1 MTNSNEQ
8 PESCLDS
15 TEKETPTEKV
25 VEYFEKRGRQ
35 KLHLGAIANEK
46 LQDEADR
53 QRNSQAH
60 QERAARQAMGWD
72 DSPIE
77 GEGEEVSQRQT
88 VLGDFNQQ
96 PPQPPTVVY
105 PPQQAVPEPARKPM
119 LGTIAALAL
128 GAAVP
133 GAGAL
138 GYGVAKMLGDKAE
151 TVIIE
156 KGRDTATSLGL
167 KRFSDLKLRE

>member
-1 MTNSNEQ
+1 MTNSKEQ

-15 TEKETPTEKV
+15 TEKETPTEKA

-35 KLHLGAIANEK
+35 KLHLGMIANEK

-96 PPQPPTVVY
+96 PPPPPTIVY
-105 PPQQAVPEPARKPM
+105 PPTAPERKPI
-119 LGTIAALAL
+119 LGTVLATALAVGL
-128 GAAVP
+128 P

-138 GYGVAKMLGDKAE
+138 GYGIAKMVGDKAE

-156 KGRDTATSLGL
+156 KGKDTATSLGL
-167 KRFSDLKLRE
+167 KRFKDLNLRE